1 MEQQNVKHQVTI
13 AELCLPYKG
22 AIITHEVV
30 EVLANNFTNYS
41 HPQRPSTVIAP

>member
-1 MEQQNVKHQVTI
+1 MDQIIKHQNPI

-30 EVLANNFTNYS
+30 EVLADNFTNYS

>member
-1 MEQQNVKHQVTI
+1 MEQNLKHQISV

-30 EVLANNFTNYS
+30 EVLADNSTNYS
-41 HPQRPSTVIAP
+41 HPQRPSAVIAP